1 MITAVIVDDESNARQ
16 TIREI
21 LRLSGIKLDVLGE
34 AGDVA
39 SAYDLI
45 TTKAPQLVF
54 LDINLPD
61 GNGFDLLNRFEK
73 ICFRV
78 IFITAHDEYAIRAFR
93 CSALDYILKPVI
105 AADLITA
112 VEKAAEYIS
121 QEQMAMKVNA
131 LLSNLEKL
139 RKIILKTAESIH
151 IINIGSII
159 RCEADVNYTHFHLD
173 NGKKMTVSKPLKDYA
188 EVLEKAGFFRTHQS
202 HLVNLEHVLRYD
214 KSEGG
219 HIVMD
224 DDSQVPVSLRKKDAL
239 FRLFEQM

>member
-1 MITAVIVDDESNARQ
+1 MITAVIVDDEPNARQ

-21 LRLSGIKLDVLGE
+21 LKLTTTKVDVLAE

-39 SAYDLI
+39 SAFELI
-45 TTKAPQLVF
+45 RTMEPRLVF

-61 GNGFDLLNRFEK
+61 GNGFDLLNKFEK
-73 ICFRV
+73 IGFKV

-112 VEKAAEYIS
+112 VEKAAESIS
-121 QEQMAMKVNA
+121 QEQMAMKINA
-131 LLSNLEKL
+131 LLANLEKL

-173 NGKKMTVSKPLKDYA
+173 NGRKMTVSKPLKDYA
-188 EVLEKAGFFRTHQS
+188 EVLENAGFFRTHQS

-224 DDSQVPVSLRKKDAL
+224 DGSQVPVSTRKKDDL
-239 FRLFEQM
+239 FRLFEEL

>member
-73 ICFRV
+73 IYFRV

-139 RKIILKTAESIH
+139 RKIIMKTAESIH

-214 KSEGG
+214 RSEGG